1 MSLPPP
7 EELTKLHQ
15 ICNKSFWS
23 KRGNYGDAD
32 AVKDWL
38 KKYLKV
44 ALAAGVQTG
53 LQKGITVAAGTATFT
68 VGTGALAM
76 ALFPLGAALAPWI
89 GALGVVTAA
98 NGIFRLYN
106 LKEAATRQ
114 DGYYCSCG
122 KCATGLQYV
131 IDKKENN
138 VAILAVSVFTAG
150 LPLIADKINSIRKSF
165 QSNRPKEQHC
175 RQFVASAK
183 GGCLCAIAAIMMLC
197 GEWKNHEAPDRE
209 LTIEA
214 IAIMVSENGWRKL
227 KTKW

>member
-7 EELTKLHQ
+7 QELTKLHQ

-23 KRGNYGDAD
+23 QRGSYGDSD

-38 KKYLKV
+38 TKYLKV
-44 ALAAGVQTG
+44 ALATGIQTG
-53 LQKGITVAAGTATFT
+53 IQRGVTAAAGGAVTVAGTA
-68 VGTGALAM
+68 GLAA
-76 ALFPLGAALAPWI
+76 ALFPLGSALAPWL
-89 GALGVVTAA
+89 GALGIVLAA

-131 IDKKENN
+131 INKKENN
-138 VAILAVSVFTAG
+138 VAILAVSIFTGG

-175 RQFVASAK
+175 RQFVTSAK

-197 GEWKNHEAPDRE
+197 GEWKNQEAPDKE
-209 LTIEA
+209 LIIEA

-227 KTKW
+227 KAKW